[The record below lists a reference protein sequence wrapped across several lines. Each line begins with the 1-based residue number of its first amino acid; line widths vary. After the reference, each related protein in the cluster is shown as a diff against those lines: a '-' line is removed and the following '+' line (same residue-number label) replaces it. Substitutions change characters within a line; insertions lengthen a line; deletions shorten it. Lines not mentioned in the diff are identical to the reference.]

1 MSAVERTVHFAH
13 ALQHHDPLADPTRV
27 SEDSNCLGQR
37 RWSCK
42 QTHAGDEGTSRALE
56 VVRAPPGAQHSA
68 SSRAITARQLQALVR
83 WPRLQGFWNSLTRNT
98 QSGRLDRAVP
108 PGHTMKSQTRS

>member
-56 VVRAPPGAQHSA
+56 VHCRVTFGS
-68 SSRAITARQLQALVR
+68 
-83 WPRLQGFWNSLTRNT
+83 NM
-98 QSGRLDRAVP
+98 SGRQTDRAKAAGDAPAGASGGDVSPVP
-108 PGHTMKSQTRS
+108 ARARLNGF